1 MTMNNIIDAI
11 NQSSE
16 IAITFHIS
24 PDGDSLGSALGLRE
38 ALISFGKNAYIM
50 SKEAVPYNLNFLPNS
65 EIIDGSTFKVLP
77 STNLVIVLDCG
88 DFKRINAEIDKE
100 NKAYTLINIDHH
112 LSNEQYGDLNYVDPS
127 CSSIG
132 ELIYSFLEK
141 LEVKIT
147 PNIATCL
154 YTSIISDTGSFRY
167 SSTTHLTHNIA
178 GKLIDTGIDFS
189 RIHRKV
195 FDDKQFSMIKFLGR
209 AIDNMKLVKDKICL
223 IKISSNDFVDFGL
236 DSSIDTSHI
245 IALGL
250 EVKSAEVAVLL
261 KESQDKVKVSL
272 RSKDNADV
280 RGIAEKFGGGGHT
293 KAAGLTLSNV
303 TLYEAEK
310 LLLEEIEKELIK

>member
-1 MTMNNIIDAI
+1 MTMNNIIEAI
-11 NQSSE
+11 KQSSE

-38 ALISFGKNAYIM
+38 ALISLGKNVYIM
-50 SKEAVPYNLNFLPNS
+50 SKEPVPYNLSFLPNC

-88 DFKRINAEIDKE
+88 DYKRINAEIDKD

-132 ELIYSFLEK
+132 EIMYTFLEK

-147 PNIATCL
+147 QTIAACL

-167 SSTTHLTHNIA
+167 SSTTSLTHNIA

-189 RIHRKV
+189 RIHRNV

-209 AIDNMKLVKDKICL
+209 AIDNMKLVSDKICL
-223 IKISSNDFVDFGL
+223 IKIKNSDFLDFEVDPTV
-236 DSSIDTSHI
+236 DTAHI

-250 EVKSAEVAVLL
+250 EVKSVEVAVLL
-261 KESQDKVKVSL
+261 KESQDKIKVSL

-280 RGIAEKFGGGGHT
+280 RSIAEKFDGGGHK
-293 KAAGLTLSNV
+293 KAAGLTINNM
-303 TLYEAEK
+303 TIDEAEK
-310 LLLEEIEKELIK
+310 LILEEIEKELIK